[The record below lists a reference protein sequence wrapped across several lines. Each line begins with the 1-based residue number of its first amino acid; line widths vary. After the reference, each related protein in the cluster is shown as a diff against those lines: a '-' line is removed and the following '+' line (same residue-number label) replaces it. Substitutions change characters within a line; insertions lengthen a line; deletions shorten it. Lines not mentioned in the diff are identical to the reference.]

1 MQTVHLL
8 LICRSLRQ
16 TSSTKSAYGAGRL
29 STDAFL
35 TPSRRIYMKFTR
47 SAKFAL
53 AAAASAALAVSLLAP
68 AQAATRSTIVIHDT
82 NSLTSFNSGTPDT
95 NLTINSKV
103 GNLSGIGFLYIDNK
117 KNVIRNTTFGN
128 FKIVKNSATDFRIA
142 YTVNPGL
149 VWSDGTPINGVDL
162 LMSHVLSSNKYSIE
176 AGLGDPDSDNVP
188 AFNSNGYG
196 GTYNDNI
203 VGLPVLSADKMTVT
217 LQFKQKIANWDLYGP
232 GPSPVHTLVLMAEG
246 KKGLQSVKDNEA
258 ARDRFY
264 AAYTT
269 KNTAVLKSMGK
280 VWSEAYNITQVDAN
294 TNDLLFVGNGGFT
307 VTSAVTKSSVTLK
320 VNPKYNSGPKLS
332 GTIDTVV
339 FKFISDG
346 TAAAQ
351 ALANGE
357 LDIYSGQPTADAVAA
372 LKKLTN
378 VNLIGGINACY
389 EHWDTRVNAAPGQP
403 DYNGLFKGH
412 GGKGA
417 DLRKAFLL
425 AIPRQEINEKL
436 IVPINPNAPM
446 YLGSTF
452 IAPGFD
458 GYERLVANNGSSF
471 YVGTQDA
478 LNAKALRLVRKY
490 YPTASASNPVKVN
503 VLVPGNNPRRAAEFA
518 LAKANALKAG
528 FDLVGDVQA
537 SWSPKIQLSTYD
549 AQFFAYC
556 PSAVT
561 QAGSN
566 ANFQLG
572 GGNNRNG
579 INLPQLDAILNK
591 LQLPLD
597 NRAYISTIIA
607 AERIIHAEGLTSG
620 VFLHPAV
627 TAVNKDLKGIKPSPL
642 SDDVVWN
649 WWEWS
654 Y

>member
-1 MQTVHLL
+1 MKIT
-8 LICRSLRQ
+8 R
-16 TSSTKSAYGAGRL
+16 GAKL
-29 STDAFL
+29 
-35 TPSRRIYMKFTR
+35 
-47 SAKFAL
+47 AL
-53 AAAASAALAVSLLAP
+53 AIVASSALAVSLLTP
-68 AQAATRSTIVIHDT
+68 AQAATRSTIVLHDT

-95 NLTINSKV
+95 NLTINGKV
-103 GNLSGIGFLYIDNK
+103 GNLTGIGFYYINDK
-117 KNVIRNTTFGN
+117 KNVVRNTKFGE
-128 FKIVKNSATDFRIA
+128 FKIVKNKADDFRVEYKI
-142 YTVNPGL
+142 NKGL

-162 LMSHVLSSNKYSIE
+162 LLSHVLSSNKYSIA

-188 AFNSNGYG
+188 EFNSNGYG

-203 VGLPVLSADKMTVT
+203 VGEPVLSADKMTLT

-232 GPSPVHTLVLMAEG
+232 GPSPVHTMVLIADG
-246 KKGLQSVKDNEA
+246 VKSIQPVAANEK
-258 ARDRFY
+258 ARDKFFD
-264 AAYTT
+264 AYKT
-269 KNTAVLKSMGK
+269 KNTAVLKGMGK
-280 VWSEAYNITQVDAN
+280 VYSEAYNITQVDAT
-294 TNDLLFVGNGGFT
+294 TNPLLFVGNGGFT
-307 VTSAVTKSSVTLK
+307 VESAVTKSSVTLK
-320 VNPKYNSGPKLS
+320 LNPKYNSGPALS
-332 GTIDTVV
+332 GTVDTVI
-339 FKFISDG
+339 FKFIADG

-389 EHWDTRVNAAPGQP
+389 EHWDLRVGNAPGQ
-403 DYNGLFKGH
+403 DEYTGIFKGH

-417 DLRKAFLL
+417 DLRRAFLL
-425 AIPRQEINEKL
+425 SVPREEINEKL
-436 IVPINPNAPM
+436 IRPINPGATI
-446 YLGSTF
+446 LGSTF
-452 IAPGFD
+452 IAPGFE
-458 GYERLVANNGSSF
+458 GYERLVANNGSF
-471 YVGTQDA
+471 YYNGPQDQ
-478 LNAKALRLVRKY
+478 LNAKAARLIKKH
-490 YPTASASNPVKVN
+490 YPSASPSNPLKIN

-518 LAKANALKAG
+518 LAKANALKVG

-537 SWSPKIQLSTYD
+537 SWSPKIQLSKYD
-549 AQFFAYC
+549 VQFFAYC

-566 ANFQLG
+566 SNFKLG

-579 INLPQLDAILNK
+579 VNLPALDKILEK
-591 LQLPLD
+591 LQVPMD
-597 NRAYISTIIA
+597 NKTYITTIIQ

-627 TAVNKDLKGIKPSPL
+627 TAVNKLLKGIKPSPL

>member
-1 MQTVHLL
+1 
-8 LICRSLRQ
+8 
-16 TSSTKSAYGAGRL
+16 
-29 STDAFL
+29 
-35 TPSRRIYMKFTR
+35 MKFTR

-53 AAAASAALAVSLLAP
+53 AAAASAALAVSLLTP

-82 NSLTSFNSGTPDT
+82 NSLTSFNSGQPDT
-95 NLTINSKV
+95 NLTINGKV
-103 GNLSGIGFLYIDNK
+103 GNLTGIGFYYINDK
-117 KNVIRNTTFGN
+117 KMVVRNTTFGD
-128 FKIVKNSATDFRIA
+128 FKIVKNNATDFRVA
-142 YTVNPGL
+142 YTVNKGL
-149 VWSDGTPINGVDL
+149 VWSDGTPINGEDL
-162 LMSHVLSSNKYSIE
+162 LLSHVLSSNVYSKA
-176 AGLGDPDSDNVP
+176 AGLGDPDGDDTP
-188 AFNSNGYG
+188 AFDSNGYG

-203 VGLPVLSADKMTVT
+203 VGEPTLSADKMTLT

-232 GPSPVHTLVLMAEG
+232 GPSPVHTLVLLAEG

-258 ARDRFY
+258 ARDRFV
-264 AAYTT
+264 AAYKS
-269 KNTAVLKSMGK
+269 KNTAVLKAMGK
-280 VWSEAYNITQVDAN
+280 VWSDAYDITQVDAN
-294 TNDLLFVGNGGFT
+294 TNPLLWVGNGGFT
-307 VTSAVTKSSVTLK
+307 VDSAVTKSSVTLK

-332 GTIDTVV
+332 GTIDTVI

-357 LDIYSGQPTADAVAA
+357 LDVYSGQPTADAVAA
-372 LKKLTN
+372 LKKLSN

-389 EHWDTRVNAAPGQP
+389 EHWDTRVGNAPGQP
-403 DYNGLFKGH
+403 EYNGIFKGH

-417 DLRKAFLL
+417 DLRRAFLL
-425 AIPRQEINEKL
+425 SIPRQEINEKL
-436 IVPINPNAPM
+436 IVPINPNAPI
-446 YLGSTF
+446 LGSTF
-452 IAPGFD
+452 IAPGFE
-458 GYERLVANNGSSF
+458 GYERLVANNGSGF

-478 LNAKALRLVRKY
+478 LNAKAARLLRKH
-490 YPTASASNPVKVN
+490 YPSASPSNPVKVN

-518 LAKANALKAG
+518 LAKANALKVG

-561 QAGSN
+561 QTGSN

-579 INLPQLDAILNK
+579 INLPNLDAILNK
-591 LQLPLD
+591 LQLPMD
-597 NRAYISTIIA
+597 NRTYISTIIQ

-627 TAVNKDLKGIKPSPL
+627 TAVNKNLKGIKPSPL

>member
-1 MQTVHLL
+1 
-8 LICRSLRQ
+8 
-16 TSSTKSAYGAGRL
+16 
-29 STDAFL
+29 
-35 TPSRRIYMKFTR
+35 MKFTR

-53 AAAASAALAVSLLAP
+53 AAAASAALAVSLLTP

-103 GNLSGIGFLYIDNK
+103 GNLSGIGFYYINDK
-117 KNVIRNTTFGN
+117 KNVVRNTTFGD
-128 FKIVKNSATDFRIA
+128 FKIVKNNATDFRIQ
-142 YTVNPGL
+142 YTVNKGL
-149 VWSDGTPINGVDL
+149 VWSDGTPINAVDL
-162 LMSHVLSSNKYSIE
+162 LLSHVLSSNKYSIE
-176 AGLGDPDSDNVP
+176 AGLGDPDGDNVP

-196 GTYNDNI
+196 GTYSDNI
-203 VGLPVLSADKMTVT
+203 VGQPVLSADKMSVT

-232 GPSPVHTLVLMAEG
+232 GPSPVHTLVLLAEG

-258 ARDRFY
+258 ARDRFL
-264 AAYTT
+264 AAYTS
-269 KNTAVLKSMGK
+269 KNTAVLKSIGK
-280 VWSEAYNITQVDAN
+280 VWSEAYNITEVNDK
-294 TNDLLFVGNGGFT
+294 TNPLLFVGNGGFL
-307 VTSAVTKSSVTLK
+307 VDSAVTKSSVTLK

-332 GTIDTVV
+332 GTIDTVI

-346 TAAAQ
+346 TAASQ

-357 LDIYSGQPTADAVAA
+357 LDVYSGQPTADAVAA
-372 LKKLTN
+372 LKKLSN

-389 EHWDTRVNAAPGQP
+389 EHWDTRVGNAPGQP
-403 DYNGLFKGH
+403 EYNGIFKGH

-417 DLRKAFLL
+417 DLRRAFLL
-425 AIPRQEINEKL
+425 SIPREEINEKL
-436 IVPINPNAPM
+436 IKPINPNAPI
-446 YLGSTF
+446 LGSTF
-452 IAPGFD
+452 IAPGYE
-458 GYERLVANNGSSF
+458 GYERLVANNGSGY
-471 YVGTQDA
+471 YVGSQDA
-478 LNAKALRLVRKY
+478 LNAKAARLLKKH
-490 YPTASASNPVKVN
+490 YPSASPSNPVKVN

-518 LAKANALKAG
+518 LAKANALKVG

-566 ANFQLG
+566 ANFQIG

-579 INLPQLDAILNK
+579 ISLPNLDAILNK
-591 LQLPLD
+591 LQLPMD
-597 NRAYISTIIA
+597 NRTYISTIIQ
-607 AERIIHAEGLTSG
+607 AERIIHQEGLTSG

-627 TAVNKDLKGIKPSPL
+627 TAVNKNLKGIKPSPL

>member
-1 MQTVHLL
+1 
-8 LICRSLRQ
+8 
-16 TSSTKSAYGAGRL
+16 
-29 STDAFL
+29 
-35 TPSRRIYMKFTR
+35 MKFTR

-162 LMSHVLSSNKYSIE
+162 LMSHVLSSNKFSID
-176 AGLGDPDSDNVP
+176 AGLGNPDSDDVP

-196 GTYNDNI
+196 GTYSDNI

-280 VWSEAYNITQVDAN
+280 VWSEAYNITEVN
-294 TNDLLFVGNGGFT
+294 SSTNDLLFVGNGGFT

-339 FKFISDG
+339 FKFIADG

-458 GYERLVANNGSSF
+458 GYERLVANNGSSY
-471 YVGTQDA
+471 YVGSQDA

>member
-1 MQTVHLL
+1 
-8 LICRSLRQ
+8 
-16 TSSTKSAYGAGRL
+16 
-29 STDAFL
+29 
-35 TPSRRIYMKFTR
+35 MKFTR

-95 NLTINSKV
+95 NLTINAKV

-117 KNVIRNTTFGN
+117 KNVIRNTTFGS
-128 FKIVKNSATDFRIA
+128 FKIVKNGATDFRIA

-162 LMSHVLSSNKYSIE
+162 LMSHVLSSNKFSID
-176 AGLGDPDSDNVP
+176 AGLGNPDSDDVP

-196 GTYNDNI
+196 GTYSDNI
-203 VGLPVLSADKMTVT
+203 VGQPVLSADKMTVT
-217 LQFKQKIANWDLYGP
+217 LQFKAKIANWDLYGP
-232 GPSPVHTLVLMAEG
+232 GPSPVHTLVLMGEG

-269 KNTAVLKSMGK
+269 KNTAVLKSMAK
-280 VWSEAYNITQVDAN
+280 VWSEAYNITEVN
-294 TNDLLFVGNGGFT
+294 SSTNDLLFVGNGGFL
-307 VTSAVTKSSVTLK
+307 VDSAVTKSSVTLK

-339 FKFISDG
+339 FKFIADG

-417 DLRKAFLL
+417 DLRRAFLL

-458 GYERLVANNGSSF
+458 GYERLIANNGSSY
-471 YVGTQDA
+471 YVGPQDA
-478 LNAKALRLVRKY
+478 LNAKALRLVRKH

-503 VLVPGNNPRRAAEFA
+503 VLVPGNNARRAAEFA

-561 QAGSN
+561 QAGTNSN
-566 ANFQLG
+566 FIIG

-597 NRAYISTIIA
+597 NRAFISTIIA

>member
-1 MQTVHLL
+1 
-8 LICRSLRQ
+8 
-16 TSSTKSAYGAGRL
+16 
-29 STDAFL
+29 
-35 TPSRRIYMKFTR
+35 MKFTR

-53 AAAASAALAVSLLAP
+53 AAAASAALAVSLLTP

-82 NSLTSFNSGTPDT
+82 NSLTSFNSGQPDT
-95 NLTINSKV
+95 NLTINGKV
-103 GNLSGIGFLYIDNK
+103 GNLTGIGFYYINDQ
-117 KNVIRNTTFGN
+117 KNVVRNTTFGN
-128 FKIVKNSATDFRIA
+128 FKIVKNNATDFRIS
-142 YTVNPGL
+142 YTVNKGL
-149 VWSDGTPINGVDL
+149 VWSDGTPINAEDL
-162 LMSHVLSSNKYSIE
+162 LMSHVLSSNTYSKA
-176 AGLGDPDSDNVP
+176 AGLGDPDGDATP
-188 AFNSNGYG
+188 AFDSNGYG
-196 GTYNDNI
+196 GTYSDNI
-203 VGLPVLSADKMTVT
+203 VGEPTISADKMTLT

-232 GPSPVHTLVLMAEG
+232 GPSPVHTLVLLAEG

-258 ARDRFY
+258 ARDRFV
-264 AAYTT
+264 AAYKS
-269 KNTAVLKSMGK
+269 KNTAVLKAMGK
-280 VWSEAYNITQVDAN
+280 VWSEAYDITEVN
-294 TNDLLFVGNGGFT
+294 SSTNPLLWVGNGGFT
-307 VTSAVTKSSVTLK
+307 VDSAVSKSSVTLK

-332 GTIDTVV
+332 GTIDTVI
-339 FKFISDG
+339 FKFIADG

-357 LDIYSGQPTADAVAA
+357 LDVYSGQPTADAVAA

-389 EHWDTRVNAAPGQP
+389 EHWDTRVGNAPGQP
-403 DYNGLFKGH
+403 EYNGIFKGH

-425 AIPRQEINEKL
+425 SVPREEINEKL
-436 IVPINPNAPM
+436 IKPINPNAPI
-446 YLGSTF
+446 LGSTF
-452 IAPGFD
+452 IAPGFE
-458 GYERLVANNGSSF
+458 GYDRLIANNGSGF
-471 YVGTQDA
+471 YRGSQDA
-478 LNAKALRLVRKY
+478 LNAKAARLLKKH
-490 YPTASASNPVKVN
+490 YPSASPSNPVKVN

-518 LAKANALKAG
+518 LAKANALKVG

-566 ANFQLG
+566 ANFQVG

-591 LQLPLD
+591 LQLPMD
-597 NRAYISTIIA
+597 NRTFISTIIQ
-607 AERIIHAEGLTSG
+607 AERIIFAEGLTSG

-627 TAVNKDLKGIKPSPL
+627 TAVNKNLKGIKPSPL

-649 WWEWS
+649 WWEWG

>member
-1 MQTVHLL
+1 
-8 LICRSLRQ
+8 
-16 TSSTKSAYGAGRL
+16 
-29 STDAFL
+29 
-35 TPSRRIYMKFTR
+35 MKFTR

-53 AAAASAALAVSLLAP
+53 AAAASAALAVSLLTP

-82 NSLTSFNSGTPDT
+82 NSLTSFNSSTPDT

-103 GNLSGIGFLYIDNK
+103 GNLSGIGFYYINDK
-117 KNVIRNTTFGN
+117 KNVVRNTTFGD
-128 FKIVKNSATDFRIA
+128 FKIVKNNATDFRIQ
-142 YTVNPGL
+142 YTVNKGL
-149 VWSDGTPINGVDL
+149 VWSDGTPINAVDL
-162 LMSHVLSSNKYSIE
+162 LLTHVLSSNTYSKA

-203 VGLPVLSADKMTVT
+203 VGQPVLSADKMSVT

-232 GPSPVHTLVLMAEG
+232 GPAPVHTLVLLAEG
-246 KKGLQSVKDNEA
+246 KNGLQSVKDNEA
-258 ARDRFY
+258 ARDRFL
-264 AAYTT
+264 AAYNS
-269 KNTAVLKSMGK
+269 KNTAVLKAMGK
-280 VWSEAYNITQVDAN
+280 VWSEAYNITEVNDK
-294 TNDLLFVGNGGFT
+294 TNPLLFVGNGGFL
-307 VTSAVTKSSVTLK
+307 VDSAVTKSSVTLK

-332 GTIDTVV
+332 GTIDTVI

-357 LDIYSGQPTADAVAA
+357 LDVYSGQPTADAVAA
-372 LKKLTN
+372 LKKLSN

-389 EHWDTRVNAAPGQP
+389 EHWDTRVGNAPGQP
-403 DYNGLFKGH
+403 DYNGIFKGH

-417 DLRKAFLL
+417 DLRRAFLL
-425 AIPRQEINEKL
+425 SIPREEINEKL
-436 IVPINPNAPM
+436 IKPINPNAPI
-446 YLGSTF
+446 LGSTF
-452 IAPGFD
+452 IAPGFE
-458 GYERLVANNGSSF
+458 GYERLVANNGSGY
-471 YVGTQDA
+471 YVGSQEA
-478 LNAKALRLVRKY
+478 LNAKAARLLKKH
-490 YPTASASNPVKVN
+490 YPSASPSNPVKVN

-518 LAKANALKAG
+518 LAKANALKVG

-566 ANFQLG
+566 ANFQIG

-579 INLPQLDAILNK
+579 ISLPNLDAILNK
-591 LQLPLD
+591 LQLPMD
-597 NRAYISTIIA
+597 NRTFISTIIQ
-607 AERIIHAEGLTSG
+607 AERIIHQEGLTSG

-627 TAVNKDLKGIKPSPL
+627 TAVNKNLKGIKPSPL

>member
-1 MQTVHLL
+1 
-8 LICRSLRQ
+8 
-16 TSSTKSAYGAGRL
+16 
-29 STDAFL
+29 
-35 TPSRRIYMKFTR
+35 MKFTR

-53 AAAASAALAVSLLAP
+53 AAAASAALAVSLLTP

-82 NSLTSFNSGTPDT
+82 NSLTSFNSGQPDT
-95 NLTINSKV
+95 NLTINGKV
-103 GNLSGIGFLYIDNK
+103 GNLTGIGFYYINDQ
-117 KNVIRNTTFGN
+117 KNVVRNTTFGN
-128 FKIVKNSATDFRIA
+128 YKIVKNNATDFRIA
-142 YTVNPGL
+142 YTVNKGL
-149 VWSDGTPINGVDL
+149 VWSDGTPINGEDL
-162 LMSHVLSSNKYSIE
+162 LMTHVLSSNTYSKA
-176 AGLGDPDSDNVP
+176 AGLGDPDGDATP
-188 AFNSNGYG
+188 AFDSNGYG
-196 GTYNDNI
+196 GTYNDNV
-203 VGLPVLSADKMTVT
+203 VGEPTLSADKMTLT

-232 GPSPVHTLVLMAEG
+232 GPSPVHTLVLLAEG
-246 KKGLQSVKDNEA
+246 KKGLQSVSENEA
-258 ARDRFY
+258 ARGRFV
-264 AAYTT
+264 AAYKS
-269 KNTAVLKSMGK
+269 KNTAVLKAMGK
-280 VWSEAYNITQVDAN
+280 VWSDAYDITEVN
-294 TNDLLFVGNGGFT
+294 SSTNPLLWVGNGGFT
-307 VTSAVTKSSVTLK
+307 VDSAVTKSSVTLK

-332 GTIDTVV
+332 GTIDTVI
-339 FKFISDG
+339 FKFIADG

-372 LKKLTN
+372 LKKVTS

-389 EHWDTRVNAAPGQP
+389 EHWDTRVGNAPGQP
-403 DYNGLFKGH
+403 DYNGIFKGH

-417 DLRKAFLL
+417 DLRRAFLL
-425 AIPRQEINEKL
+425 SIPREEINEKL
-436 IVPINPNAPM
+436 IKPINPNAPI
-446 YLGSTF
+446 LGSTF

-458 GYERLVANNGSSF
+458 GYDRLVANNGSGF
-471 YVGTQDA
+471 YIGSQDA
-478 LNAKALRLVRKY
+478 LNAKAARLLKKH
-490 YPTASASNPVKVN
+490 YPSASPSNPVKVT
-503 VLVPGNNPRRAAEFA
+503 VLVPGNNARRAAEFA
-518 LAKANALKAG
+518 LAKANAIKVG

-579 INLPQLDAILNK
+579 VNLPQLDTILNK
-591 LQLPLD
+591 LQLPMD
-597 NRAYISTIIA
+597 NRTYISTIIQ
-607 AERIIHAEGLTSG
+607 AERIINAEGLTSG

-627 TAVNKDLKGIKPSPL
+627 TAVNKNLKGIKPSPL

>member
-1 MQTVHLL
+1 
-8 LICRSLRQ
+8 
-16 TSSTKSAYGAGRL
+16 
-29 STDAFL
+29 
-35 TPSRRIYMKFTR
+35 MKLTR
-47 SAKFAL
+47 SAKVAL
-53 AAAASAALAVSLLAP
+53 AAVASAALAVSLLSP
-68 AQAATRSTIVIHDT
+68 AQANTRSTIVIHDT
-82 NSLTSFNSGTPDT
+82 NSLTSFNSSQPDT

-103 GNLSGIGFLYIDNK
+103 GNLTGIGFYYINDK
-117 KNVIRNTTFGN
+117 KNVVRNTTFGD
-128 FKIVKNSATDFRIA
+128 FKIVKNQATDFRIE
-142 YTVNPGL
+142 YKINKGL

-162 LMSHVLSSNKYSIE
+162 LMTHVLSSNTYSKA
-176 AGLGDPDSDNVP
+176 AGLGDPDGDATP
-188 AFNSNGYG
+188 AFDSNGYG

-203 VGLPVLSADKMTVT
+203 VGEPTLSADKMTLT
-217 LQFKQKIANWDLYGP
+217 LRFKQRIANWDLYGP
-232 GPSPVHTLVLMAEG
+232 GPSPVHTLVLLAEG

-258 ARDRFY
+258 ARDRFF
-264 AAYTT
+264 AAYNT
-269 KNTAVLKSMGK
+269 KNTAVLKSIGK
-280 VWSEAYNITQVDAN
+280 VWSEAYDITQVDAT
-294 TNDLLFVGNGGFT
+294 TNPLLWVGNGGFT
-307 VTSAVTKSSVTLK
+307 VNSAVTKSSVTLK
-320 VNPKYNSGPKLS
+320 LNPKYNSGPKLS
-332 GTIDTVV
+332 GTIDTVT
-339 FKFISDG
+339 FKFIADG

-357 LDIYSGQPTADAVAA
+357 LDVYSGQPTADAVAA
-372 LKKLTN
+372 LRKLSN

-403 DYNGLFKGH
+403 DYNGIFKGH

-417 DLRKAFLL
+417 DLRRAFLL
-425 AIPRQEINEKL
+425 AIPREEINEKL
-436 IVPINPNAPM
+436 IKPINPNAPI
-446 YLGSTF
+446 LGSTF

-458 GYERLVANNGSSF
+458 GYERLIANNGSS
-471 YVGTQDA
+471 YYTGTQDSLNKRA
-478 LNAKALRLVRKY
+478 LALVKKHF
-490 YPTASASNPVKVN
+490 PTAGPSNPVKVN
-503 VLVPGNNPRRAAEFA
+503 VLVPGNNPRRAAQFA

-537 SWSPKIQLSTYD
+537 SWSPRIQLSQYD

-579 INLPQLDAILNK
+579 INLPNLDAILNK
-591 LQLPLD
+591 LQLPMD
-597 NRAYISTIIA
+597 NRTFISTIIQ
-607 AERIIHAEGLTSG
+607 AERIIHKEGLTSG

-627 TAVNKDLKGIKPSPL
+627 TAVNKNLKGIKPSPL

>member
-1 MQTVHLL
+1 
-8 LICRSLRQ
+8 
-16 TSSTKSAYGAGRL
+16 
-29 STDAFL
+29 
-35 TPSRRIYMKFTR
+35 MKFTR

-53 AAAASAALAVSLLAP
+53 AAAASAALAVSLLTP

-103 GNLSGIGFLYIDNK
+103 GNLSGIGFYYINDK
-117 KNVIRNTTFGN
+117 KNVVRNTTFGD
-128 FKIVKNSATDFRIA
+128 FKIVKNNATDFRIQ
-142 YTVNPGL
+142 YTVNKGL
-149 VWSDGTPINGVDL
+149 VWSDGTPINAVDL
-162 LMSHVLSSNKYSIE
+162 LLSHVLSSNKYSIE
-176 AGLGDPDSDNVP
+176 AGLGDPDGDNVP

-196 GTYNDNI
+196 GTYSDNI
-203 VGLPVLSADKMTVT
+203 VGQPVLSADKMSVT

-232 GPSPVHTLVLMAEG
+232 GPSPVHTLVLLAEG

-258 ARDRFY
+258 ARDRFL
-264 AAYTT
+264 AAYTS
-269 KNTAVLKSMGK
+269 KNTAVLKSIGK
-280 VWSEAYNITQVDAN
+280 VWSEAYNITEVNDK
-294 TNDLLFVGNGGFT
+294 TNPLLFVGNGGFL
-307 VTSAVTKSSVTLK
+307 VDSAVTKSSVTLK

-332 GTIDTVV
+332 GTIDTVI

-346 TAAAQ
+346 TAASQ

-357 LDIYSGQPTADAVAA
+357 LDVYSGQPTADAVAA
-372 LKKLTN
+372 LKKLSN

-389 EHWDTRVNAAPGQP
+389 EHWDTRVGNAPGQP
-403 DYNGLFKGH
+403 EYNGIFKGH

-417 DLRKAFLL
+417 DLRRAFLL
-425 AIPRQEINEKL
+425 SIPREEINEKL
-436 IVPINPNAPM
+436 IKPINPNAPI
-446 YLGSTF
+446 LGSTF
-452 IAPGFD
+452 IAPGYE
-458 GYERLVANNGSSF
+458 GYERLVANNGSGY
-471 YVGTQDA
+471 YVGPQDV
-478 LNAKALRLVRKY
+478 LNAKAARLLKKH
-490 YPTASASNPVKVN
+490 YPSASPSNPVKVN

-518 LAKANALKAG
+518 LAKANALKVG

-566 ANFQLG
+566 ANFQIG

-579 INLPQLDAILNK
+579 ISLPNLDAILNK
-591 LQLPLD
+591 LQLPMD
-597 NRAYISTIIA
+597 NRTYISTIIQ
-607 AERIIHAEGLTSG
+607 AERIIHQEGLTSG

-627 TAVNKDLKGIKPSPL
+627 TAVNKNLKGIKPSPL

>member
-1 MQTVHLL
+1 
-8 LICRSLRQ
+8 
-16 TSSTKSAYGAGRL
+16 
-29 STDAFL
+29 
-35 TPSRRIYMKFTR
+35 MKFTR

-280 VWSEAYNITQVDAN
+280 VWSEAYNITEVN
-294 TNDLLFVGNGGFT
+294 SSTNDLLFVGNGGFT
-307 VTSAVTKSSVTLK
+307 VTSAVTKSSVTLTK
-320 VNPKYNSGPKLS
+320 NPKYNSGPKLS

-339 FKFISDG
+339 FKFIADG

-357 LDIYSGQPTADAVAA
+357 LDVYSGQPTADAVAA

>member
-1 MQTVHLL
+1 MKIT
-8 LICRSLRQ
+8 R
-16 TSSTKSAYGAGRL
+16 GAKL
-29 STDAFL
+29 
-35 TPSRRIYMKFTR
+35 
-47 SAKFAL
+47 AL
-53 AAAASAALAVSLLAP
+53 AVVASSALAVSLLTP
-68 AQAATRSTIVIHDT
+68 AQAATRSTIVLHDT

-103 GNLSGIGFLYIDNK
+103 GNLSGIGFLYINDK
-117 KNVIRNTTFGN
+117 KNVVRNTKFGE
-128 FKIVKNSATDFRIA
+128 FKIVKNKADDFRVE
-142 YTVNPGL
+142 YKVNKGL

-162 LMSHVLSSNKYSIE
+162 LLSHVLSSNKYSIA

-188 AFNSNGYG
+188 SFNSNGYG

-203 VGLPVLSADKMTVT
+203 VGEPVLSADKMTLT

-232 GPSPVHTLVLMAEG
+232 GPSAVHSMVLIADG
-246 KKGLQSVKDNEA
+246 VKGLQPVAVNEK
-258 ARDRFY
+258 ARDKFFD
-264 AAYTT
+264 AYKT
-269 KNTAVLKSMGK
+269 KNTAVLKAMGK
-280 VWSEAYNITQVDAN
+280 VYSEAYNITEVNAT
-294 TNDLLFVGNGGFT
+294 TNPLLFVGNGGFT
-307 VTSAVTKSSVTLK
+307 VQSAVTKSSVTLK
-320 VNPKYNSGPKLS
+320 LNPKYNSGPALS
-332 GTIDTVV
+332 GTVDTVI
-339 FKFISDG
+339 FKFIADG

-389 EHWDTRVNAAPGQP
+389 EHWDLRVGNAPGQ
-403 DYNGLFKGH
+403 DEYTGIFKGH

-417 DLRKAFLL
+417 DLRRAFLL
-425 AIPRQEINEKL
+425 SVPREEINEKL
-436 IVPINPNAPM
+436 IRPINPSATI
-446 YLGSTF
+446 LGSTF

-458 GYERLVANNGSSF
+458 GYERLVANNGSF
-471 YVGTQDA
+471 YYNGPQDQ
-478 LNAKALRLVRKY
+478 LNAKAYRLVKKH
-490 YPTASASNPVKVN
+490 YPSASPSNPLKVN

-518 LAKANALKAG
+518 LAKANAIKVG

-537 SWSPKIQLSTYD
+537 SWSPKIQLSKYD
-549 AQFFAYC
+549 VQFFAYC

-566 ANFQLG
+566 ANFKLG

-579 INLPQLDAILNK
+579 VNLPALDKILEK
-591 LQLPLD
+591 LQVPMD
-597 NRAYISTIIA
+597 NKTYITTIIQ

-627 TAVNKDLKGIKPSPL
+627 TAVNKLLKGIKPSPL

>member
-1 MQTVHLL
+1 
-8 LICRSLRQ
+8 
-16 TSSTKSAYGAGRL
+16 
-29 STDAFL
+29 
-35 TPSRRIYMKFTR
+35 MKFTR

-53 AAAASAALAVSLLAP
+53 AAAASAALAVTLLAP

-103 GNLSGIGFLYIDNK
+103 GNLSGIGFLYINDK

-196 GTYNDNI
+196 GTYSDNI
-203 VGLPVLSADKMTVT
+203 VGQPVLSADKMTLT

-232 GPSPVHTLVLMAEG
+232 GPSPVHTLVLLAEG

-264 AAYTT
+264 AAYNT
-269 KNTAVLKSMGK
+269 KNTAVLKSIGK
-280 VWSEAYNITQVDAN
+280 VWSESYNITQVDAN
-294 TNDLLFVGNGGFT
+294 TNELLFVGNGGFL
-307 VTSAVTKSSVTLK
+307 VNSAVTKSSVTLK
-320 VNPKYNSGPKLS
+320 VNPKYNSGPALS
-332 GTIDTVV
+332 GTIDTVI
-339 FKFISDG
+339 FKFIADG

-357 LDIYSGQPTADAVAA
+357 LDVYSGQPTADAVAA
-372 LKKLTN
+372 LKKLSN

-458 GYERLVANNGSSF
+458 GYERLIANNGSSY
-471 YVGTQDA
+471 YVGSQDA

-627 TAVNKDLKGIKPSPL
+627 TAVNKNLKGIKPSPL

>member
-1 MQTVHLL
+1 
-8 LICRSLRQ
+8 
-16 TSSTKSAYGAGRL
+16 
-29 STDAFL
+29 
-35 TPSRRIYMKFTR
+35 MKFTR

-53 AAAASAALAVSLLAP
+53 AAAASAALAASLLTP

-103 GNLSGIGFLYIDNK
+103 GNLTGIGFYYINDD
-117 KNVIRNTTFGN
+117 KNVVRNTTFGN
-128 FKIVKNSATDFRIA
+128 FKIVKNNATDFRIA
-142 YTVNPGL
+142 YTVNKGL
-149 VWSDGTPINGVDL
+149 VWSDGTPINGEDL
-162 LMSHVLSSNKYSIE
+162 LLTHVLSSNTYSKA

-196 GTYNDNI
+196 GTYNDNL
-203 VGLPVLSADKMTVT
+203 VGEPTLSADKMTLT
-217 LQFKQKIANWDLYGP
+217 LRFKQKIANWDLYGP
-232 GPSPVHTLVLMAEG
+232 GPAPVHTLVLMAEG

-258 ARDRFY
+258 ARDRFV
-264 AAYTT
+264 AAYKS
-269 KNTAVLKSMGK
+269 KNTAVLKAMGK
-280 VWSEAYNITQVDAN
+280 VWSEAYNITEVN
-294 TNDLLFVGNGGFT
+294 SSTNPLLWVGNGGFT
-307 VTSAVTKSSVTLK
+307 VDSAVTKSSVTLK

-332 GTIDTVV
+332 GTIDTVI
-339 FKFISDG
+339 FKFIADG

-357 LDIYSGQPTADAVAA
+357 LDVYSGQPTADAVAA
-372 LKKLTN
+372 LKKLSN

-389 EHWDTRVNAAPGQP
+389 EHWDTRVGNAPGQP
-403 DYNGLFKGH
+403 DYNGIFKGH

-425 AIPRQEINEKL
+425 SIPREEINEKL
-436 IVPINPNAPM
+436 IKPINPNAPI
-446 YLGSTF
+446 LGSTF
-452 IAPGFD
+452 IAPGYE
-458 GYERLVANNGSSF
+458 GYDRLVANNGSGF
-471 YVGTQDA
+471 YQGTQDA
-478 LNAKALRLVRKY
+478 LNAKAARLLTKH
-490 YPTASASNPVKVN
+490 YPKASASNPVKVT
-503 VLVPGNNPRRAAEFA
+503 VLVPGNNPRRAAQFA
-518 LAKANALKAG
+518 LAKANALKVG

-556 PSAVT
+556 PSAVL

-579 INLPQLDAILNK
+579 VNLPKLDAILNK
-591 LQLPLD
+591 LQLPMD
-597 NRAYISTIIA
+597 NRTFISTIIQ
-607 AERIIHAEGLTSG
+607 AERIINAEGLTSG

-627 TAVNKDLKGIKPSPL
+627 TAVNKNLKGIKPSPL

-649 WWEWS
+649 WWDWS

>member
-1 MQTVHLL
+1 MSL
-8 LICRSLRQ
+8 LRQ
-16 TSSTKSAYGAGRL
+16 TSSTKSAYGVVDSPQTLFFNPQGG
-29 STDAFL
+29 T
-35 TPSRRIYMKFTR
+35 MKFTR

-53 AAAASAALAVSLLAP
+53 AAAASAALAVSLLTP

-82 NSLTSFNSGTPDT
+82 NSLTSFNSSTPDT

-103 GNLSGIGFLYIDNK
+103 GNLSGIGFYYINDK
-117 KNVIRNTTFGN
+117 KNVVRNTTFGD
-128 FKIVKNSATDFRIA
+128 FKIVKNNATDFRIQ
-142 YTVNPGL
+142 YTVNKGL
-149 VWSDGTPINGVDL
+149 VWSDGTPINAVDL
-162 LMSHVLSSNKYSIE
+162 LLTHVLSSNTYSKA

-203 VGLPVLSADKMTVT
+203 VGQPVLSADKMSVT

-232 GPSPVHTLVLMAEG
+232 GPAPVHTLVLLAEG
-246 KKGLQSVKDNEA
+246 KNGLQSVKDNEA
-258 ARDRFY
+258 ARDRFL
-264 AAYTT
+264 AAYNS
-269 KNTAVLKSMGK
+269 KNTAVLKAMGK
-280 VWSEAYNITQVDAN
+280 VWSEAYNITEVNDK
-294 TNDLLFVGNGGFT
+294 TNPLLFVGNGGFL
-307 VTSAVTKSSVTLK
+307 VDSAVTKSSVTLK

-332 GTIDTVV
+332 GTIDTVI

-357 LDIYSGQPTADAVAA
+357 LDVYSGQPTADAVAA
-372 LKKLTN
+372 LKKLSN

-389 EHWDTRVNAAPGQP
+389 EHWDTRVGNAPGQP
-403 DYNGLFKGH
+403 DYNGIFKGH

-417 DLRKAFLL
+417 DLRRAFLL
-425 AIPRQEINEKL
+425 SIPREEINEKL
-436 IVPINPNAPM
+436 IKPINPNAPI
-446 YLGSTF
+446 LGSTF
-452 IAPGFD
+452 IAPGFE
-458 GYERLVANNGSSF
+458 GYERLVANNGSGY
-471 YVGTQDA
+471 YVGSQDA
-478 LNAKALRLVRKY
+478 LNAKAARLLKKH
-490 YPTASASNPVKVN
+490 YPSASPSNPVKVN

-518 LAKANALKAG
+518 LAKANALKVG

-566 ANFQLG
+566 ANFQIG

-579 INLPQLDAILNK
+579 ISLPNLDAILNK
-591 LQLPLD
+591 LQLPMD
-597 NRAYISTIIA
+597 NRTFISTIIQ
-607 AERIIHAEGLTSG
+607 AERIIHQEGLTSG

-627 TAVNKDLKGIKPSPL
+627 TAVNKNLKGIKPSPL

>member
-1 MQTVHLL
+1 
-8 LICRSLRQ
+8 
-16 TSSTKSAYGAGRL
+16 
-29 STDAFL
+29 
-35 TPSRRIYMKFTR
+35 MKFTR

-53 AAAASAALAVSLLAP
+53 AAAASAALAVSLLTP

-82 NSLTSFNSGTPDT
+82 NSLTSFNSSTPDT

-103 GNLSGIGFLYIDNK
+103 GNLSGIGFYYINDK
-117 KNVIRNTTFGN
+117 KNVVRNTTFGD
-128 FKIVKNSATDFRIA
+128 FKIVKNNATDFRIQ
-142 YTVNPGL
+142 YTVNKGL
-149 VWSDGTPINGVDL
+149 VWSDGTPINAVDL
-162 LMSHVLSSNKYSIE
+162 LLSHVLSSNKYSIE
-176 AGLGDPDSDNVP
+176 AGLGDPDGDNVP

-196 GTYNDNI
+196 GTYSDNI
-203 VGLPVLSADKMTVT
+203 VGQPVLSADKMSVT

-232 GPSPVHTLVLMAEG
+232 GPSPVHTLVLLAEG

-258 ARDRFY
+258 ARDRFL
-264 AAYTT
+264 AAYTS
-269 KNTAVLKSMGK
+269 KNTAVLKSIGK
-280 VWSEAYNITQVDAN
+280 VWSEAYNITEVNDN
-294 TNDLLFVGNGGFT
+294 TNPLLFVGNGGFL
-307 VTSAVTKSSVTLK
+307 VDSAVTKSSVTLK

-332 GTIDTVV
+332 GTIDTVI

-346 TAAAQ
+346 TAASQ

-357 LDIYSGQPTADAVAA
+357 LDVYSGQPTADAVAA

-389 EHWDTRVNAAPGQP
+389 EHWDTRVGNAPGQP
-403 DYNGLFKGH
+403 EYNGIFKGH

-417 DLRKAFLL
+417 DLRRAFLL
-425 AIPRQEINEKL
+425 SIPREEINEKL
-436 IVPINPNAPM
+436 IKPINPNAPI
-446 YLGSTF
+446 LGSTF
-452 IAPGFD
+452 IAPGFE
-458 GYERLVANNGSSF
+458 GYERLVANNGSGY
-471 YVGTQDA
+471 YVGPQDV
-478 LNAKALRLVRKY
+478 LNAKASRLLKKY
-490 YPTASASNPVKVN
+490 YPSASPSNPVKVN

-518 LAKANALKAG
+518 LAKANALKVG

-566 ANFQLG
+566 ANFQIG

-579 INLPQLDAILNK
+579 ISLPNLDAILNK
-591 LQLPLD
+591 LQLPMD
-597 NRAYISTIIA
+597 NRTYISTIIQ
-607 AERIIHAEGLTSG
+607 AERIIHQEGLTSG

-627 TAVNKDLKGIKPSPL
+627 TAVNKNLKGIKPSPL

>member
-1 MQTVHLL
+1 
-8 LICRSLRQ
+8 
-16 TSSTKSAYGAGRL
+16 
-29 STDAFL
+29 
-35 TPSRRIYMKFTR
+35 MKFTR

-53 AAAASAALAVSLLAP
+53 AAAASAALAVSLLTP

-82 NSLTSFNSGTPDT
+82 NSLTSFNSSTPDT

-103 GNLSGIGFLYIDNK
+103 GNLTGIGFLYINDK
-117 KNVIRNTTFGN
+117 KNVIRNTTFGD
-128 FKIVKNSATDFRIA
+128 FKIVKNTATDFRIA
-142 YTVNPGL
+142 YTVNKGL

-196 GTYNDNI
+196 GTYSDNI
-203 VGLPVLSADKMTVT
+203 VGLPTLSADKMTLT

-258 ARDRFY
+258 ARDRFF
-264 AAYTT
+264 AAYNT

-280 VWSEAYNITQVDAN
+280 VWSNDYNITQVDAT
-294 TNDLLFVGNGGFT
+294 TNALLWVGNGGFT
-307 VTSAVTKSSVTLK
+307 VDSAVTKSSVTLK

-339 FKFISDG
+339 FKFIADG

-357 LDIYSGQPTADAVAA
+357 LDVYSGQPTADAVAA

-389 EHWDTRVNAAPGQP
+389 EHWDTRVGNAPGQP
-403 DYNGLFKGH
+403 DYTGIFKGH

-417 DLRKAFLL
+417 DLRRAFLL
-425 AIPRQEINEKL
+425 SVPREEINEKL
-436 IVPINPNAPM
+436 IRPINPVAPI
-446 YLGSTF
+446 LGSTF
-452 IAPGFD
+452 IAPGFE
-458 GYERLVANNGSSF
+458 GYERLVANNGSGF
-471 YVGTQDA
+471 YQGSQA
-478 LNAKALRLVRKY
+478 ELNAKATRLLKKH
-490 YPTASASNPVKVN
+490 YPNASPSNPVKVT

-518 LAKANALKAG
+518 LAKANALKVG

-566 ANFQLG
+566 SNFQVG

-579 INLPQLDAILNK
+579 VNLPGLDVILNK
-591 LQLPLD
+591 LQLPMD
-597 NRAYISTIIA
+597 NRTFISTIIQ
-607 AERIIHAEGLTSG
+607 AERIINAEGLTSG

-627 TAVNKDLKGIKPSPL
+627 TAVNKALKGIKPSPL